1 MPLWSL
7 TSCLV
12 SLIARLCDLLARLL
26 FSVLISLVS
35 SLSDLWSQCG
45 GSCSGQAGGLKV
57 KLQDASQP
65 PLLLLLPRSEA
76 FLHMALSVRV
86 SHRHA

>member
-12 SLIARLCDLLARLL
+12 SLIALCDLLARLL

-35 SLSDLWSQCG
+35 SLSDLWSQCSG
-45 GSCSGQAGGLKV
+45 LCSGQAGVLKV